1 MSGLRRRRKRKD
13 WLGRDDCGRLQSAV
27 VAAWQRRAAPS
38 PPRQYTHTHRSTP
51 QAARLSNATTAPG
64 PCAHLARP
72 LERHQVRDLERVE
85 ANVAGHGAC
94 KVRRAAYRVSQ
105 RLSRER
111 LQRLLP
117 TAAENIY
124 HTTGDN
130 SALSSGQARAPSSAG
145 GFLRKGMAWDFSCG
159 DSSRAVAV
167 RDWPFQRDGCCRGRR
182 HKLALGASPP
192 LAAAWQASARRRR
205 RWRRQRQV
213 GSDLHGD
220 GADARRGRLHG
231 QLRREAHREGGGGQH
246 NGAIDS
252 RGCGGERSSAARG
265 KADGAIYRGDAE
277 VRGGRRGTEAAQEAP
292 QGSFSSRVQSRAAKR
307 RLRWPGGGQAG
318 GAEWLPAAAWG
329 APGPWAAWRGD

>member
-1 MSGLRRRRKRKD
+1 MRPAAI
-13 WLGRDDCGRLQSAV
+13 CGRCG
-27 VAAWQRRAAPS
+27 VAASRSTVAATPI
-38 PPRQYTHTHRSTP
+38 HTHRDPRRRPPDRATP
-51 QAARLSNATTAPG
+51 LLRLGRARTSR
-64 PCAHLARP
+64 AHWSGTRSEIWSGSKPMSPAMEP
-72 LERHQVRDLERVE
+72 
-85 ANVAGHGAC
+85 AKCGG
-94 KVRRAAYRVSQ
+94 RRIGSAKGCQGSVCSVCCQPQQ
-105 RLSRER
+105 R
-111 LQRLLP
+111 
-117 TAAENIY
+117 IY
-124 HTTGDN
+124 INRTGDN

-167 RDWPFQRDGCCRGRR
+167 RDWPFQRDGCCQGRR

-252 RGCGGERSSAARG
+252 RGCGGERSSAAKG
-265 KADGAIYRGDAE
+265 Q
-277 VRGGRRGTEAAQEAP
+277 GRRCDL
-292 QGSFSSRVQSRAAKR
+292 SR
-307 RLRWPGGGQAG
+307 
-318 GAEWLPAAAWG
+318 
-329 APGPWAAWRGD
+329 